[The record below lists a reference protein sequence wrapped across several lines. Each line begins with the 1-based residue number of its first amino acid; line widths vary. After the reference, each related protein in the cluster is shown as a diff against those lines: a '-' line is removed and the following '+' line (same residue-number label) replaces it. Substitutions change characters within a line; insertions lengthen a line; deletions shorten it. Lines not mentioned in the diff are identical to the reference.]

1 MDTRKIIV
9 VLSSEFINDYG
20 SRIRLKCHE
29 PITRKDFTLNN
40 EKCSN
45 WTDIDSLG
53 VELVPRVKLGMA
65 EPTGIP
71 FQDYKHFY
79 EDLYLGIGLW
89 QYITYLV
96 NVFDLIEFDID
107 ILSI

>member
-1 MDTRKIIV
+1 MDTRKIMV
-9 VLSSEFINDYG
+9 VLSSESINDYG
-20 SRIRLKCHE
+20 SKIRLKCHE
-29 PITRKDFTLNN
+29 PITRKDFTLKN
-40 EKCSN
+40 EKCSD

-79 EDLYLGIGLW
+79 EDLYSGIGLW
-89 QYITYLV
+89 QYIIYWISF
-96 NVFDLIEFDID
+96 FDWIEFDID
-107 ILSI
+107 I